1 MADFF
6 RGLTGGFQTGLQFGN
21 AMQQREERERLR
33 EAMGLTP
40 QEMQQRQA
48 TPEELGRAQAETRGL
63 AAQDAAEFGLSPQEQ
78 AAYAPQMP
86 VEGQRI
92 GAPQYGLGGQT
103 FNRMPTQQEIES
115 ARYGAAANIIAERD
129 PFAAFRMRQEQTR
142 AEREA
147 VEAPLRLKGLEQ
159 QVARGGQELQTGELT
174 LAEKKSAA
182 ADRERMNNFNTA
194 FGEANAAAEAEG
206 RTLTA
211 RDIANLAKANK
222 LSYSQENELIAS
234 QVNRT
239 KAEVDQFRLDVE
251 KTVQGKG
258 FEQLVD
264 LHKNDKRFGDG
275 MHFVPEVD
283 PKTGGVT
290 MARVN
295 EATGRVEERLKFKT
309 KAEATAYLREEAANP
324 ANAAIWLQNYQ
335 KGAATIAELEAGT
348 GLKRA
353 QADYF
358 AGGGAAAGK
367 ATDVKIRS
375 MEKSLGRPL
384 TEDEKLI
391 QFGIQP
397 KPSNRPEFTPQAY
410 TTTIKNYVD
419 IGMSVPAATAE
430 ADRLF
435 GRGPA
440 AGNIDATLQKANADK
455 AKAAGAPAAKTVA
468 PAVGPLYAADE
479 DYMGLPVG
487 LAPKQLNQGYGV
499 VDARGLLRTPSYG
512 AGASRFNPD

>member
-6 RGLTGGFQTGLQFGN
+6 RGLTGGFQSGLQLGE
-21 AMQQREERERLR
+21 AMRAKQEREALAQIMQEKPVSTGPDFAGQFRAQGL
-33 EAMGLTP
+33 EQGPMPQAEPIQDTQSFMGQQYAQSALTP
-40 QEMQQRQA
+40 DKVA
-48 TPEELGRAQAETRGL
+48 GL
-63 AAQDAAEFGLSPQEQ
+63 
-78 AAYAPQMP
+78 
-86 VEGQRI
+86 
-92 GAPQYGLGGQT
+92 
-103 FNRMPTQQEIES
+103 
-115 ARYGAAANIIAERD
+115 RYGAMADVIAQRD
-129 PFAAFRMRQEQTR
+129 PAAALRMRQEQTR
-142 AEREA
+142 MEREA
-147 VEAPLRLKGLEQ
+147 IEAPLRTQALETQVKAGKLGLTKAEQ
-159 QVARGGQELQTGELT
+159 DIETGNLT
-174 LAEKKSAA
+174 LAEKKRLA
-182 ADRERMNNFNTA
+182 ADAERMNNFNTA

-251 KTVQGKG
+251 KTIQGKG
-258 FEQLVD
+258 FESLID